1 MKSPFEVFSGPDKT
15 KRNFAAAILAFSLY
29 FLFFWKKAL
38 LQGLVPAD
46 GNTLLMA
53 YPNWR
58 IGAGFFRQA
67 VLPLWDPFRNLG
79 EPFLADPQ
87 TAILYP
93 LTWLSFLGG
102 WPAYFKL
109 WITAH
114 TLLAGSFGY
123 LLAEKLFKDREAAL
137 TAGLLAA
144 FNGLMIARSS
154 IPGHFA
160 ALAWLPAAAYFLVS
174 GRTVP
179 LALSLAAQWFAGY
192 PPFSLIT
199 FTALVVLLPLTEK
212 PAESARRLAKACL
225 VFLGLAAVQLLP
237 FLEMMKESARGVLL
251 APASAFAYAIGPAEL
266 LKKIFVPLWY
276 GFFPRSAG
284 DPAMVNFYFG
294 FAPLAG
300 AVLILA
306 KKRELAAL
314 YALAALALAYTLCL
328 GPANPL
334 YAFPLFKVFRYPSN
348 WLALACLFAPLAAAA
363 GFSAVKDRRLKIVL
377 AGLVT
382 MELLVNAQFRQ
393 KLWVEPEF
401 FSDMPAVLK
410 TCPPGTGIFHSPL
423 LRERMDRGFQLG
435 TAGDALLL
443 REAAYPS
450 YGTAFGFGELGSYQV
465 LSSKRARFYAA
476 RAEAAGPRSALLD
489 QADIGAV
496 ITLRR
501 DPAGRLLPEPAAILN
516 PAAKGP
522 CFLEPGAGPVKMLE
536 NRPGRIKV
544 HAELSAPA
552 ALVAT
557 QAWYP
562 GWQAKIDGKRAEAAL
577 FDGFLLSAAL
587 GAGPHTVDFYY
598 LPFSFL
604 AGLLVSA
611 LTAALLFSAKFRSFL
626 GR

>member
-1 MKSPFEVFSGPDKT
+1 MKSSPPPYSSGQYQV
-15 KRNFAAAILAFSLY
+15 KRNVVLAVLGLSLY

-38 LQGLVPAD
+38 LQGLIPAD

-53 YPNWR
+53 YPGWR
-58 IGAGFFRQA
+58 IGGGLLKQA

-87 TAILYP
+87 AAILYP
-93 LTWLSFLGG
+93 LTWLSFLVG
-102 WPAYFKL
+102 WAAYFKL

-114 TLLAGSFGY
+114 TLIAGSFSY

-137 TAGLLAA
+137 TAGILAA

-160 ALAWLPAAAYFLVS
+160 ALAWMPAAAYFLVS
-174 GRTVP
+174 GRTIP
-179 LALSLAAQWFAGY
+179 LGLSLAAQWFAGY

-199 FTALVVLLPLTEK
+199 GAGLVMLLPLTER
-212 PAESARRLAKACL
+212 PVESARRLAKGCL
-225 VFLGLAAVQLLP
+225 IFIGLAAVQLLP
-237 FLEMMKESARGVLL
+237 FLEMMKESARTVLL
-251 APASAFAYAIGPAEL
+251 DPASAFTYAIGPAEL

-276 GFFPRSAG
+276 GFFPQSAG

-300 AVLILA
+300 AVLILL
-306 KKRELAAL
+306 KKREKAPLC
-314 YALAALALAYTLCL
+314 ALAALVLAFTLCL

-334 YAFPLFKVFRYPSN
+334 YAFPLFKIFRYPAN

-363 GFSAVKDRRLKIVL
+363 GFSALKSGKLKVAL
-377 AGLVT
+377 AAVVAA
-382 MELLVNAQFRQ
+382 ELLVNAQFRQ
-393 KLWVEPEF
+393 KLWVQPEF
-401 FSDMPAVLK
+401 FSDMPAVLR
-410 TCPPGTGIFHSPL
+410 TCPPGSGIFHSPL
-423 LRERMDRGFQLG
+423 LREKMDKGFQLG
-435 TAGDALLL
+435 NAGDALLL

-476 RAEAAGPRSALLD
+476 RIEAAGPGSALLD
-489 QADIGAV
+489 QAGIGAV

-501 DPAGRLLPEPAAILN
+501 DPAGRPVPEPAAIAN
-516 PAAKGP
+516 PAAVP
-522 CFLEPGAGPVKMLE
+522 CFLAPRAGTAKILKKS
-536 NRPGRIKV
+536 PGRIRIN
-544 HAELSAPA
+544 AELSSPA
-552 ALVAT
+552 TLVVA

-562 GWQAKIDGKRAEAAL
+562 GWHSKIDGKSSEAAL

-587 GAGPHTVDFYY
+587 GAGAHTVEFYY
-598 LPFSFL
+598 LPFYFL
-604 AGLLVSA
+604 AGLCISA
-611 LTAALLFSAKFRSFL
+611 LTGALLFFKKTRSFL
-626 GR
+626 SR